1 MSQPIEVKSGGSR
14 YMGAD
19 PPSHLECAEFDDPVG
34 RLGRDILQPNLKMKE
49 EFSLQ
54 TGIVGRIHSA
64 GRAGDKT
71 LC

>member
-1 MSQPIEVKSGGSR
+1 
-14 YMGAD
+14 MGAD
-19 PPSHLECAEFDDPVG
+19 PPSHLECAEFDDPMG
-34 RLGRDILQPNLKMKE
+34 RLGTDILQPNLKMKE

-71 LC
+71 LS